1 MTLEIVKPV
10 CGWCAEPIEDDG
22 AGDGLTDSTCSGDK
36 APGVNGNLHRECLMR
51 MVLGS
56 VAHIQKR
63 CHCYVPGSEENDD
76 PSLTLRQAAKAV
88 AALVAK

>member
-1 MTLEIVKPV
+1 MTLEIVKPL

-22 AGDGLTDSTCSGDK
+22 TGDG
-36 APGVNGNLHRECLMR
+36 LHRECLIR

-56 VAHIQKR
+56 VAHLQKR

-76 PSLTLRQAAKAV
+76 PSLTLREAARAA

>member
-1 MTLEIVKPV
+1 
-10 CGWCAEPIEDDG
+10 
-22 AGDGLTDSTCSGDK
+22 
-36 APGVNGNLHRECLMR
+36 

-56 VAHIQKR
+56 VAHLQKR

-76 PSLTLRQAAKAV
+76 PSLTLREAARAA